1 MLQSWR
7 STLKHANNYSSFC
20 IPAAILHTSSR
31 FMCSMQG
38 GGAWSEGAAMKWLFK
53 TSSDHALTF
62 LCGKR
67 VFSPC
72 LLLLWSSW
80 YTDTHANW
88 NLLITLSKKKL
99 TYIGG
104 RAKNNSR
111 QSYNFNCVQSTAN
124 VTLQSNRLKSW
135 WSKQRSWR
143 EEEPGRVAVKPL
155 RAVKMGKEVWHI
167 FCSGRPSRHCSSTAC
182 SCWNT
187 YWMFALLRI
196 CWGLWCG
203 QYHCWPFQGGR
214 SGTKESA

>member
-1 MLQSWR
+1 MQTT
-7 STLKHANNYSSFC
+7 TLVSVYLPPSC
-20 IPAAILHTSSR
+20 IPVAVSCVACKGEGLEVRVQQWNDCSR
-31 FMCSMQG
+31 HHQTMHSPFCVAKG
-38 GGAWSEGAAMKWLFK
+38 CFH
-53 TSSDHALTF
+53 HACF
-62 LCGKR
+62 YCEAH
-67 VFSPC
+67 
-72 LLLLWSSW
+72 
-80 YTDTHANW
+80 DTHAHW

-99 TYIGG
+99 TYIGE

-182 SCWNT
+182 SCWST

-196 CWGLWCG
+196 CWGVWCG